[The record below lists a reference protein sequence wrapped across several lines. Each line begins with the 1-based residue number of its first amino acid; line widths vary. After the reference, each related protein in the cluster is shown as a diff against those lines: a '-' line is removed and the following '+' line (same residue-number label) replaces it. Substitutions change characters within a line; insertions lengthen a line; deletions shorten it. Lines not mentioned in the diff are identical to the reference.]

1 MKLTTSTV
9 VLALAATVSAQAP
22 NLEAILALMP
32 IDLVAAMSYFPQ
44 TFVAGVMAGA
54 AMPTDV
60 SALFAL
66 APGIPTADRPKLES
80 EYLQFLSQVA
90 PLMPTPTKGPSSSSK
105 PSSSPSV
112 TSSPSSTA
120 APSSTSGS
128 SKAGNSSSGSS
139 KNSGAS
145 SGASSHSGHSN
156 SESDSESESD
166 SDSDSDSSSS
176 SSSKTNGAA
185 KIAASFVA
193 VVAVA
198 AAGAMF

>member
-32 IDLVAAMSYFPQ
+32 IDLVAVMSYFPQ
-44 TFVAGVMAGA
+44 TFVEGVMAGA
-54 AMPTDV
+54 TLPTDV

-66 APGIPTADRPKLES
+66 APGIPTADRPKLQS

-166 SDSDSDSSSS
+166 SDSDSS

>member
-32 IDLVAAMSYFPQ
+32 IDLVAVMSYFPQ
-44 TFVAGVMAGA
+44 TFVQGVMAGA
-54 AMPTDV
+54 TLPTDV

-66 APGIPTADRPKLES
+66 APGIPTADRPKLQS

-120 APSSTSGS
+120 ASSTSGS